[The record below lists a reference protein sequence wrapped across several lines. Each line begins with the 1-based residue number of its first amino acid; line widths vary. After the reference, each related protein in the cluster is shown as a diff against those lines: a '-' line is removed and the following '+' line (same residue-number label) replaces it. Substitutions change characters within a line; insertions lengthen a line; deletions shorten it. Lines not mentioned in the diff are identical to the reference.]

1 MVDNPIYTETCEFSF
16 SSVTNIASAASN
28 GPEYSSIGPDYAA
41 VDPAVI
47 ARKKSLREGKDHDQ
61 ALDDKSASP
70 IYSEPASKQTL
81 YNHAAL

>member
-16 SSVTNIASAASN
+16 SSVTNIALAASN

-47 ARKKSLREGKDHDQ
+47 ARKKSLREGKDQ

-70 IYSEPASKQTL
+70 IYSEPAS
-81 YNHAAL
+81 